1 MLQRLSGPA
10 GPRDAAGMHLTAN
23 DTESAVGVASL
34 SEYVRLARRR
44 WPSLVIGLMIGV
56 LAGIAWYMTAPQSY
70 EARATVTINPIT
82 NDLFSNSPVN
92 QLVNT
97 ATEAEIMRSIE
108 IAERA
113 AAQSDLDGDP
123 RDLRNQLAVAVPPS
137 SLALEISFT
146 ADSPEVAA
154 TGANAFATSYLD
166 FREETAE
173 ARRAG
178 YAEQLR
184 SQLRDLTEQA
194 VAAGSGAASQVLSQ
208 EIIAVRQQLGDAT
221 SLPISAGQ
229 LVSKALPPRFPT
241 SPRRLPAIAG
251 GFVVGL
257 LLGIGLA
264 AIRHRR
270 DDRLFTADEVSTAAG
285 LPVIG
290 SPPGFDC
297 GPRLEPR
304 EADDVALAAM
314 RLTSSTFGHG
324 LRSWVVLRADLG
336 RPTRADVLAWW
347 LGRGHDVV
355 LVRLGVDDEG
365 NPATNDGHW
374 DLSALP
380 PSPGLWTRSTPV
392 RAVDGYVV
400 LDGGGLHGLAEAI
413 GIQGVSSVLVAVEL
427 GVTRTRDLER
437 TVNEIR
443 SLSPELLAPGILV
456 IKRRSWAARS
466 WRGWIRSALPSQRR
480 RRHEPFVREERP
492 TKHAQQ
498 HGRVSATLG
507 SSEPRP

>member
-1 MLQRLSGPA
+1 M
-10 GPRDAAGMHLTAN
+10 TAN
-23 DTESAVGVASL
+23 EAEPVTSVASL
-34 SEYVRLARRR
+34 SEYTRLARRR
-44 WPSLVIGLMIGV
+44 WPSLVIGMTVGLLGGV
-56 LAGIAWYMTAPQSY
+56 AWYMVAPQSY

-82 NDLFSNSPVN
+82 NDLFSGSPVN

-123 RDLRNQLAVAVPPS
+123 RDLRNELSVAVPPS

-154 TGANAFATSYLD
+154 TGANAFAESYLD

-194 VAAGSGAASQVLSQ
+194 VEAGAGAARQVLSQ
-208 EIIAVRQQLGDAT
+208 EIVAVRQQLGDAT

-257 LLGIGLA
+257 LLGIALA
-264 AIRHRR
+264 ALRHRR
-270 DDRLFTADEVSTAAG
+270 DDRIFTSDEVSAVSD

-290 SPPGFDC
+290 SLPGFDR

-314 RLTSSTFGHG
+314 RLTSPTFGHG

-336 RPTRADVLAWW
+336 QPTRADVMAWW
-347 LGRGHDVV
+347 LGRGQDVV
-355 LVRLGVDDEG
+355 LVRLGADGDDDTAAADE
-365 NPATNDGHW
+365 HW

-380 PSPGLWTRSTPV
+380 PSPGLWTRSGPV
-392 RAVDGYVV
+392 HTVDGYVV
-400 LDGGGLHGLAEAI
+400 LDGSGLHGLAEAI
-413 GIQGVSSVLVAVEL
+413 GIQGVDAVLVTVEL
-427 GVTRTRDLER
+427 GVTRKRDLDR

-443 SLSPELLAPGILV
+443 SLSPEHLAPGILV

-466 WRGWIRSALPSQRR
+466 WRGRIRRALPSHRR
-480 RRHEPFVREERP
+480 QRHERFERVERTVTQTREP
-492 TKHAQQ
+492 
-498 HGRVSATLG
+498 GRVSASLG
-507 SSEPRP
+507 TSESGR